1 MTIAAL
7 VGHFA
12 ATTPRYVT
20 VNGQIIF
27 DDVTP
32 AIAGGYTHPVH
43 GTVTPVQKHTF
54 HGGSEEAVDS
64 STDESRW
71 WDQPEL
77 IQRHIDAMA
86 QAFPGF
92 TYVPPDADTVPAW
105 FGQID
110 TGRGKFPIGIAL
122 RSDQGLPRIA
132 LLSKIQLGASAGR
145 RWVRS
150 PHLYDNGNLCV
161 ADTTEWDPE
170 KHTAATAT
178 AWAAHWLAAYT
189 EWRITRKNWPVTG
202 VEAVAA

>member
-1 MTIAAL
+1 MTIADL

-27 DDVTP
+27 NDVTP
-32 AIAGGYTHPVH
+32 AASGGYTHPVH

-54 HGGSEEAVDS
+54 HGGTEESVDAP
-64 STDESRW
+64 DPEAPW
-71 WDQPEL
+71 WNQPEL

-86 QAFPGF
+86 YSFPGF
-92 TYVPPDADTVPAW
+92 TYLPPESDTVPVW
-105 FGQID
+105 VGEID

-132 LLSKIQLGASAGR
+132 LLSKIQLGVFAGR
-145 RWVRS
+145 RWVRA

-161 ADTTEWDPE
+161 ADVTEWQPE
-170 KHTAATAT
+170 EHTAATAT

-202 VEAVAA
+202 VVGVAA

>member
-12 ATTPRYVT
+12 ATKPRYVT
-20 VNGQIIF
+20 VNGQIVF
-27 DDVTP
+27 DEIT
-32 AIAGGYTHPVH
+32 AGNTGGYMHPIH
-43 GTVTPVQKHTF
+43 GPVTPVQKHTF
-54 HGGSEEAVDS
+54 HGGVEEAVEAADH
-64 STDESRW
+64 EACW
-71 WDQPEL
+71 WTKPEL
-77 IQRHIDAMA
+77 IQRHIDEMA

-92 TYVPPDADTVPAW
+92 TYLSPEPDSVPTW
-105 FGQID
+105 IGQID

-122 RSDQGLPRIA
+122 RSDQGLPRIF
-132 LLSKIQLGASAGR
+132 LLSKIKLGASAGR

-161 ADTTEWDPE
+161 ADAAEWDSE
-170 KHTAATAT
+170 IHTAATAT

-189 EWRITRKNWPVTG
+189 EWRITRKWPVTG